1 MPMLVKTK
9 LKEVPGKGIGL
20 FLDESVKKDQILYE
34 DDTQFDRILSRKK
47 VLEMPEVLKRFIEVN
62 AAYNTETDTYYL
74 CCDNARFWNHSETP
88 NTFYNSE
95 TGRVTALKDIEA
107 DEELTSNYR
116 EFCDS
121 CKKGDFGF
129 VIK

>member
-1 MPMLVKTK
+1 
-9 LKEVPGKGIGL
+9 
-20 FLDESVKKDQILYE
+20 
-34 DDTQFDRILSRKK
+34 
-47 VLEMPEVLKRFIEVN
+47 
-62 AAYNTETDTYYL
+62 
-74 CCDNARFWNHSETP
+74 
-88 NTFYNSE
+88 
-95 TGRVTALKDIEA
+95 VTALKDIEA

>member
-1 MPMLVKTK
+1 MLVKTK

-34 DDTQFDRILSRKK
+34 DDIQFDRILPRKK
-47 VLEMPEVLKRFIEVN
+47 VLEMPEVLKSFIEVN
-62 AAYNTETDTYYL
+62 AAYNAATDAYYL

-88 NTFYNSE
+88 NTFYNPE
-95 TGRVTALKDIEA
+95 NGRVIALKDIEA